1 MIKGKE
7 SEYKP
12 LKTKIWYNRSNILL
26 SKLKEN
32 CTTLRICYIEG
43 DIENPYEYVKRA
55 YNIDK
60 NDENLLKHIKKLP
73 YFDYNI

>member
-1 MIKGKE
+1 MPEFPEVNVVIKKLEMRTLGKTIK
-7 SEYKP
+7 SVDV
-12 LKTKIWYNRSNILL
+12 
-26 SKLKEN
+26 
-32 CTTLRICYIEG
+32 LRAQTIEG
-43 DIENPYEYVKRA
+43 DIENSYKYAKRA